1 MEAEK
6 IRLARDNEK
15 TRPFAIAYDLKEDFF
30 NIYDEHPNSKE
41 EAQQA
46 FAEWENSIPD
56 DELYDKFR
64 ELART
69 VHNFYEQIFA
79 YWDCPIAI
87 SNGFTETT
95 NRLIR
100 ENNVRGRGYSFE
112 VLKARTLYRKANLKL
127 IIENGL
133 VTYGPLIPES
143 EAPFHFDAYNQNE
156 YDEEDETDEADYEP
170 FLDDDIGIEDEDSPD
185 EPLSIFSNA
194 KTF

>member
-1 MEAEK
+1 M
-6 IRLARDNEK
+6 
-15 TRPFAIAYDLKEDFF
+15 KEDFF

-143 EAPFHFDAYNQNE
+143 EAPFHFDPYNQNE

-194 KTF
+194 ETF